1 MEFSVGAGEALLLDL
16 HACARVLGLPF
27 SRTRQWVQDPP
38 AGFPPLVRLGAR
50 IYVRRLQLEAWARGE
65 EFAAAPL
72 VLVAREPE
80 PARRPRGRPRKNEV
94 VKGRV

>member
-16 HACARVLGLPF
+16 HACARVLGVPF
-27 SRTRQWVQDPP
+27 SRTRQWVQEPP

-65 EFAAAPL
+65 EFTAEPL
-72 VLVAREPE
+72 ELAVRRVETVS
-80 PARRPRGRPRKNEV
+80 RPRGRPRKGEV
-94 VKGRV
+94 VKGRA